1 MISSTRA
8 KTDGGL
14 VRPSALAGFRLMTNS
29 NRSACSTGKGRDTTE
44 PGGHVPRD
52 LSCPVGKT
60 NPVIFARLS
69 FTSRGLRIRSLY
81 PRALTLHR
89 RVGISL
95 ARWVSQREDSMIIP
109 HDLLND
115 LRSSPELSARH
126 GRVMDRGIRF
136 VVALLG
142 LGLVVAG
149 ALLWVPT
156 AEAQG
161 EPILSFEGRVTSV
174 SPREMLVAA
183 EREGVI
189 IDVVMVDL
197 VRIPQSETRQIAQDD
212 IVVVIGFIRRPG
224 HKVIA

>member
-1 MISSTRA
+1 
-8 KTDGGL
+8 
-14 VRPSALAGFRLMTNS
+14 
-29 NRSACSTGKGRDTTE
+29 
-44 PGGHVPRD
+44 
-52 LSCPVGKT
+52 
-60 NPVIFARLS
+60 
-69 FTSRGLRIRSLY
+69 
-81 PRALTLHR
+81 
-89 RVGISL
+89 
-95 ARWVSQREDSMIIP
+95 MIIP

-136 VVALLG
+136 VVTLLG
-142 LGLVVAG
+142 FGLVVAG

-183 EREGVI
+183 EREGVV

-224 HKVIA
+224 HKVIATSVQPVSRWFPTTPGWAPQVR

>member
-1 MISSTRA
+1 
-8 KTDGGL
+8 
-14 VRPSALAGFRLMTNS
+14 
-29 NRSACSTGKGRDTTE
+29 
-44 PGGHVPRD
+44 
-52 LSCPVGKT
+52 
-60 NPVIFARLS
+60 
-69 FTSRGLRIRSLY
+69 
-81 PRALTLHR
+81 
-89 RVGISL
+89 
-95 ARWVSQREDSMIIP
+95 MIIP

-136 VVALLG
+136 VVTLLG
-142 LGLVVAG
+142 FGLVVAA
-149 ALLWVPT
+149 ALLWAPT
-156 AEAQG
+156 VEALG

-183 EREGVI
+183 EREGVV

-224 HKVIA
+224 HKVIATSVQPVSRWFPTTPGWAPQVR